1 MIQRRL
7 IQRLIR
13 RRLIAMPSGS
23 VSETYPKQVEVIVQP
38 MGTGVEEQFIK
49 RIEELISRHRKTAI
63 PAALQV
69 EYETYPRLYEE
80 VASLNN
86 EIVDYLQAHQIVPSG
101 KLITKLLQLQQLG
114 HKYVKKLQKVASY
127 LGKPMPTLTEMK
139 PIPGIVML
147 AGMGLLRERI
157 IRRVM

>member
-69 EYETYPRLYEE
+69 EFEVYPKLYEE

-86 EIVDYLQAHQIVPSG
+86 EIVDYLQAHMIVPSG
-101 KLITKLLQLQQLG
+101 RLISRILQLQRLG
-114 HKYVKKLQKVASY
+114 QRYREKITKVASY

-147 AGMGLLRERI
+147 AGLGLLRERI